1 MASCLSWTL
10 VLGELMT
17 NAQLKPASG
26 GTRSETEG
34 ENDSG
39 ITIRVEAVG
48 AGVHTFHTY
57 YHRVGTSEL
66 PPAGTLLR
74 LDSITLVGQ
83 SASDV
88 SLVYPSAEEG
98 LMAIA
103 DTSDSALPQVSKGMV
118 FYGDLSDLEAA
129 LDELESIS
137 EAAEEDDCLEPTPL
151 AIENADFLVKALYHI
166 SPRRYDI
173 YPMSGGE
180 VVIDG
185 GNQGRRIGVFCYPDG
200 RVLYVG
206 WVDDVRQKVSKD
218 GVVDVPHEFLNQ
230 ALTQLDALEQH
241 EQRLR

>member
-1 MASCLSWTL
+1 
-10 VLGELMT
+10 MT
-17 NAQLKPASG
+17 SAQPAPVSS

-34 ENDSG
+34 ENDPG
-39 ITIRVEAVG
+39 ITIRVEAFG
-48 AGVHTFHTY
+48 SGVHTSHTY
-57 YHRVGTSEL
+57 YHLVGTGEL
-66 PPAGTLLR
+66 PVAGTPLR

-88 SLVYPSAEEG
+88 LLVQPPVEEG
-98 LMAIA
+98 LMVSA
-103 DTSDSALPQVSKGMV
+103 DSSDSALPQVSKGMV

-129 LDELESIS
+129 LDELESIV

-180 VVIDG
+180 IVIDG

-218 GVVDVPHEFLNQ
+218 SVADVPHEFLNQ